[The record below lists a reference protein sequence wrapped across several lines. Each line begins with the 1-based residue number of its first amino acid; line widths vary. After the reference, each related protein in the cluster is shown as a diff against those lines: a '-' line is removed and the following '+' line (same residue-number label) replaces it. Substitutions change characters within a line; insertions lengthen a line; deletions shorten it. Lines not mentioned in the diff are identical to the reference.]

1 MKIFSIILFFL
12 MFGTNS
18 LLSQTSIIWNKNLHQ
33 FGSVLLEEKLSVD
46 FEFKNLGE
54 DPLIVNEVHPGCGC
68 TSFDYTKTP
77 ILPGLTGYIKVEYT
91 PKSLGSFHKNVTVDF
106 NNLDPQILYI
116 QGVVKEKN

>member
-1 MKIFSIILFFL
+1 MKIFSTILFFL

-54 DPLIVNEVHPGCGC
+54 DPLIVNEVRPGCGC

-77 ILPGLTGYIKVEYT
+77 ILPGQTGYIKVEYT

-116 QGVVKEKN
+116 QGVVKEEN